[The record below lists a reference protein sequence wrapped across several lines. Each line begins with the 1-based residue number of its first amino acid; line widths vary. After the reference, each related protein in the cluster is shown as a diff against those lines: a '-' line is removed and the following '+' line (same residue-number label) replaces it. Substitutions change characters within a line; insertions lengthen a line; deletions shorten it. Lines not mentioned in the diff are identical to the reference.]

1 MSIFKGRRFGAPQ
14 WSLAALIA
22 VLFLGGM
29 KPALAAGDLLV
40 APTRII
46 FERAARSSE
55 ITLTNIGD
63 APATYRI
70 SLEFKRMT
78 ADGQLID
85 VTEPSETEKLTQSMI
100 RYAPRKI
107 LLAPGQPQQI
117 RLSLRKPENL
127 ADGEYRVHMLFRAI
141 PEEGIEQ
148 LAAQTGE
155 PQGISIQLRPIY
167 GITIPIFVRHGS
179 IDAKAVINNVSQ
191 TSVDGQPML
200 AVNIG
205 RDGKKSVYGAIKI
218 LQAGAKKPVGYV
230 RGVAVYPEVNQ
241 RTILVPI
248 DPKTKGK
255 VSVQYVT
262 GGEIDAERVAA
273 EGQIIV
279 N

>member
-1 MSIFKGRRFGAPQ
+1 MHIFKGRRIGAPQ
-14 WSLAALIA
+14 WSFAALAA
-22 VLFLGGM
+22 VLFLGLM
-29 KPALAAGDLLV
+29 KPAMAAGDLLV

-70 SLEFKRMT
+70 SLEFKRMSP
-78 ADGQLID
+78 DGQLLD
-85 VTEPSETEKLTQSMI
+85 VTDPNETEKLTQSMI

-117 RLSLRKPENL
+117 RLSLRKPENI

-148 LAAQTGE
+148 LAANAGE
-155 PQGISIQLRPIY
+155 SQGIAIQLRPIY
-167 GITIPIFVRHGS
+167 GVTIPIFIRHGA
-179 IDAKAVINNVSQ
+179 IDAKANINNVSQ
-191 TSVDGQPML
+191 TVVDGQPML

-205 RDGKKSVYGAIKI
+205 RDGKKSVYGAIKV
-218 LQAGAKKPVGYV
+218 LQSGAKKPVGYV

-248 DPKTKGK
+248 DPKVKGK
-255 VSVQYVT
+255 VSVQYIT
-262 GGEIDAERVAA
+262 GGEIDAERVVA
-273 EGQIIV
+273 EGQIVV